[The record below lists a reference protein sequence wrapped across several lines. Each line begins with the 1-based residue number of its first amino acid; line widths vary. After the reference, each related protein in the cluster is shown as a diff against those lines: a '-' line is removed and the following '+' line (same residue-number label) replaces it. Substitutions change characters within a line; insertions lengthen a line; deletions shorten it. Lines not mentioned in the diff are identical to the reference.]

1 MPLDVLS
8 FWLPHTSSMTGLEE
22 QPDRELPKK
31 LHFIPALEKPN
42 YFPLFLVAMY
52 SWPLLILN
60 SQGKQ
65 KNV

>member
-1 MPLDVLS
+1 
-8 FWLPHTSSMTGLEE
+8 MTGLEE